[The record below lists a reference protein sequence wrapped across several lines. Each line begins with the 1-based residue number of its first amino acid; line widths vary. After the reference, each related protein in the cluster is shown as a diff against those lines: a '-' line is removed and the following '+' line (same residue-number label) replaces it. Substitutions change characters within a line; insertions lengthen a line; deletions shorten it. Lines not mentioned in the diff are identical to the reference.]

1 MQALVHS
8 VCPTL
13 QQITVHPC
21 LYCRLLDTH
30 GQVWISLLWGHC
42 FFLLSPGVQKVLFC
56 ALQESVS
63 QSCVSSGSSTVGS
76 MAISFKRAYAIPRS
90 AVPRALSLQQSTV
103 DPCLHRRHSN
113 IVLAQSLWGLWVWW
127 AQGLFEPSEC
137 LWQLW
142 GLILNTISPVL
153 PSCSGF
159 SFALGNGIS
168 FSGGIQHSPVDSCLA
183 ASCSFGVLAGGNEC
197 TSYYPAMCHFVS
209 YFVLV
214 MNISR
219 LQKIK

>member
-1 MQALVHS
+1 MFYWCCTQ
-8 VCPTL
+8 CP
-13 QQITVHPC
+13 HPC
-21 LYCRLLDTH
+21 SRSLPTH
-30 GQVWISLLWGHC
+30 SSARDSWTFTGKSGSRSWCTQAFV
-42 FFLLSPGVQKVLFC
+42 C

-137 LWQLW
+137 LWKLW

-183 ASCSFGVLAGGNEC
+183 ASCNFGVLAGGNEC
-197 TSYYPAMCHFVS
+197 TSYYPAVCHFVS

>member
-90 AVPRALSLQQSTV
+90 TAPRALPLQQLTA
-103 DPCLHRRHSN
+103 DLYLCRRHSN
-113 IVLAQSLWGLWVWW
+113 TVLAQSLWGLWFWCS
-127 AQGLFEPSEC
+127 QGLFEPSEC
-137 LWQLW
+137 LWWVW
-142 GLILNTISPVL
+142 GLILNVISPL
-153 PSCSGF
+153 KPSF
-159 SFALGNGIS
+159 WS
-168 FSGGIQHSPVDSCLA
+168 FSLA
-183 ASCSFGVLAGGNEC
+183 F
-197 TSYYPAMCHFVS
+197 
-209 YFVLV
+209 
-214 MNISR
+214 
-219 LQKIK
+219 